1 MLQEIGIFGFRLRS
15 VMSTFAGNGNNIE
28 SQYVKRMNT
37 RSLINSPPGKLTSIY
52 DLICFRCG
60 I

>member
-1 MLQEIGIFGFRLRS
+1 MLQEIGIFGFRSRS

-37 RSLINSPPGKLTSIY
+37 RSLINSPPGKLTSI
-52 DLICFRCG
+52 
-60 I
+60 